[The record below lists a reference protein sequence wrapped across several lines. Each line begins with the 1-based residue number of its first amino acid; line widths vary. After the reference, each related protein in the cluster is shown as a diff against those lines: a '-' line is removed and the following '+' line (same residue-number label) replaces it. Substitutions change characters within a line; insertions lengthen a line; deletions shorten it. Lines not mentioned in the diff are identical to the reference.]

1 MSVIYNDPVKWAGF
15 LDAMRTEM
23 GQVSGDVA
31 IDLEWGEMDY
41 IYAADMPNLQEDGVR
56 MHFRY
61 YGSDAANFCDRVTH
75 WQASDYKGAAYDYVL
90 AMVDGELWSDPDMAE
105 CNPVVA

>member
-23 GQVSGDVA
+23 GQVSGDAA

-61 YGSDAANFCDRVTH
+61 YGSDTANFCERVTH

-90 AMVDGELWSDPDMAE
+90 AVVDGELWSDPDMAA